1 MASSTDR
8 ASALSRLAAAYARHQ
23 LRRWTGR
30 GSRGGAGRAERI
42 YEPEHYLALTPEER
56 ELLPAMSRCLN
67 CGICAL
73 VAGRLGDCSRNCR
86 QGRSTGSQLSWNGP
100 WPTRRWRM
108 TSIWTWKPRC
118 PASADRGVVNLLLDI
133 HMMYTVCGSN
143 PRSSSINDPRT
154 TFPTAW

>member
-42 YEPEHYLALTPEER
+42 YKPEHYLALTPEER

-73 VAGRLGDCSRNCR
+73 VAGRLGDAYLPDLAAAYLRPLHLLPML
-86 QGRSTGSQLSWNGP
+86 RSDLEGAGHADLAAAAAACPVGVPLPAVAATVPRPAAGSG
-100 WPTRRWRM
+100 
-108 TSIWTWKPRC
+108 
-118 PASADRGVVNLLLDI
+118 G
-133 HMMYTVCGSN
+133 
-143 PRSSSINDPRT
+143 
-154 TFPTAW
+154 